1 MYNTKELIKNLQK
14 DLNLLLDS
22 PQLYEESTKTTENVK
37 SFSQPSDIQL
47 QTINNFLGWESEK
60 ESWILVN
67 FRASDNLI
75 NRSYRRWSLNVLELM
90 RIKCLEN
97 PLLIDHEWDNS
108 ASACGFIIDSQII
121 KTSEVPKH
129 QKLGYEEINQK
140 IIDKEGYVSLILTA
154 AINSDELIG
163 KSLKNKSL
171 DSCST
176 GGEIENVRLIC
187 PHCSE
192 QHGREVTFTES
203 DKIGNFICPHLIPS
217 IYDRY
222 YKDDEGSEYQTA
234 DYVELDGNYENLE
247 LSICNI
253 GNLPNAKVIR

>member
-1 MYNTKELIKNLQK
+1 MYNTIEVIKNIQL
-14 DLNLLLDS
+14 DLNLLL
-22 PQLYEESTKTTENVK
+22 ESQNASEILKTK
-37 SFSQPSDIQL
+37 SFSEPNESQL
-47 QTINNFLGWESEK
+47 KKINELIGWESEV
-60 ESWILVN
+60 SDWMLVN

-75 NRSYRRWSLNVLELM
+75 NRSLRKWSLNVLELM
-90 RIKCLEN
+90 RVKCTEN

-108 ASACGFIIDSQII
+108 DASCGFIIDSQLVRNY
-121 KTSEVPKH
+121 EAPKN

-154 AINSDELIG
+154 AIKSDLPIAE
-163 KSLKNKSL
+163 SLKHRSL

-176 GGEIENVRLIC
+176 GGEIDSVRIIC

-192 QHGREVTFTES
+192 EHGREVTFTET
-203 DKIGNFICPHLIPS
+203 DKLGNFICPHLIPNAWAMY
-217 IYDRY
+217 YDSEE
-222 YKDDEGSEYQTA
+222 DSEYPIA
-234 DYVELDGNYENLE
+234 DYIELDGNYENLE